1 MASISNRP
9 NGQRRLLFV
18 DPAGKRKTI
27 YLGKMPKRHADAIKI
42 KVEQLVA
49 AVVSGCPWDNDTSR
63 WVAELPDTLASK
75 LANVGLIGQR
85 ENALALTLG
94 EHLHN
99 YMAKRT
105 DVKAAT
111 AVNWGHTQRNLL
123 KFFGPDRRLSSVT
136 AGDARD
142 FERWLRTIAARENRY
157 ANTDADQ
164 GLSANTARKRISNA
178 KQFFEDAVQREFLRR
193 NPFAGLKGSVGSN
206 RERDHFITREDAQ
219 RILDACPNAQWR
231 LIFALCRFGGLRCP
245 TEVLALRWNDVDRSR
260 GRIRVTSTKTEGH
273 EGKGIRE
280 IPLFPEL
287 SQVLDEA
294 WDQAECHEEYV
305 ITLYRAP
312 NTNLR
317 TQFTRILKRAGLTP
331 WPKLFQNLRASRA
344 TELASEHPGYVAAA
358 FLGHST
364 AVANKHYWQVTDE
377 DFDRAIQGSSK
388 AVQNPAQHLHVSART
403 DSQGTS
409 TADEKTLVL
418 PVHAPQCESLQG
430 RGVGD
435 TGFEP
440 VTSAV

>member
-331 WPKLFQNLRASRA
+331 WPKLFQNLRASMA
-344 TELASEHPGYVAAA
+344 TELASKHPAHVAAA

-364 AVANKHYWQVTDE
+364 VVANKHYWQVTDE
-377 DFDRAIQGSSK
+377 DFERAIQGDEK
-388 AVQNPAQHLHVSART
+388 ATQNATQYLHVSART
-403 DSQGTS
+403 DSQTPP
-409 TADEKTLVL
+409 TAHKKSPLL
-418 PVHAPQCESLQG
+418 PVSALSCETMPRAGMPPQGL
-430 RGVGD
+430 
-435 TGFEP
+435 EP
-440 VTSAV
+440 

>member
-27 YLGKMPKRHADAIKI
+27 YLGKMPKRYADAIKI

-49 AVVSGCPWDNDTSR
+49 AVVSGCPWDNDTAR

-85 ENALALTLG
+85 ENALARTLG
-94 EHLHN
+94 EHLQN

-123 KFFGPDRRLSSVT
+123 KFFGPDRRLSSIT

-142 FERWLRTIAARENRY
+142 FERWLRTSEAREHRY

-164 GLSANTARKRISNA
+164 GLSPNTARKRISNA
-178 KQFFEDAVQREFLRR
+178 KQFFEDAVQRELLSR

-206 RERDHFITREDAQ
+206 RERDHFITREDTQ

-245 TEVLALRWNDVDRSR
+245 TEVLALRWNDIDRSR
-260 GRIRVTSTKTEGH
+260 GRIRVTSIKTEGH

-305 ITLYRAP
+305 ITLYRDP
-312 NTNLR
+312 NTNMR
-317 TQFTRILKRAGLTP
+317 TPFTRILKRTGLKP

-344 TELASEHPGYVAAA
+344 TELAREYPGYVAAA
-358 FLGHST
+358 FIGHST

-377 DFDRAIQGSSK
+377 DFERAIQGSSK
-388 AVQNPAQHLHVSART
+388 VTQNATQHLHARPRT
-403 DSQGTS
+403 ERQSVRTSHEKSPVLQVPAAFCETMRSGLVGDEGLEPPTS
-409 TADEKTLVL
+409 TV
-418 PVHAPQCESLQG
+418 
-430 RGVGD
+430 
-435 TGFEP
+435 
-440 VTSAV
+440 